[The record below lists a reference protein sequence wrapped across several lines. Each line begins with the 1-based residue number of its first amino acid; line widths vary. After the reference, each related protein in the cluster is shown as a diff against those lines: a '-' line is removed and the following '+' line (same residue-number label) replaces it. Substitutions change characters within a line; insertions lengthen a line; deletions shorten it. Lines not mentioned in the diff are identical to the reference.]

1 MWIPTPEKIYDVYA
15 FKLIKR
21 ALKKKFPW
29 IKDVFVRQD
38 DLNNYT
44 TLFLNF
50 EFDPTEF
57 SKAYGHE
64 TKAWIQELID
74 AGYYIDYSYPNLI
87 NDMSYEEY
95 KKSVMIRRTEMS
107 LRTPP
112 FLMSLSLITVLLNWG
127 HGISIVSQGNNSLH
141 VHLNFLGMSKHSPHN
156 TIKGWGSYRS
166 MLHNLDY
173 VK

>member
-1 MWIPTPEKIYDVYA
+1 MWLPTPEKIYNVYA

-21 ALKKKFPW
+21 SLMKEFPW

-64 TKAWIQELID
+64 TKKWIQELID
-74 AGYYIDYSYPNLI
+74 EGKYLDYSYPNLI
-87 NDMSYEEY
+87 NDMEYEEF
-95 KKSVMIRRTEMS
+95 KKVRDGIRRTIKDVTDNPSLPDEFKFDKRNIELGTWHINRKEGETPYMS
-107 LRTPP
+107 
-112 FLMSLSLITVLLNWG
+112 I
-127 HGISIVSQGNNSLH
+127 
-141 VHLNFLGMSKHSPHN
+141 
-156 TIKGWGSYRS
+156 
-166 MLHNLDY
+166 
-173 VK
+173 